1 MIAHD
6 NISRP
11 AKLWALEFPSLCNDP
26 CAYVFPCDEWGN
38 VSLDDLGRSAVLD
51 YFFARRM
58 VGRLLDRPRVIA
70 VAQH

>member
-6 NISRP
+6 IVSRP
-11 AKLWALEFPSLCNDP
+11 AALWALQFPSLRADLG
-26 CAYVFPCDEWGN
+26 AYVFPCDERGN
-38 VSLDDLGRSAVLD
+38 VPLDELGRGALLD

-58 VGRLLDRPRVIA
+58 VGRLVDRPRVIA

>member
-6 NISRP
+6 IVSRP
-11 AKLWALEFPSLCNDP
+11 PGLWALQFPSLRAGG
-26 CAYVFPCDEWGN
+26 AYVFPCDERGN
-38 VSLDDLGRSAVLD
+38 VPLDELGPRALLD

-58 VGRLLDRPRVIA
+58 VGRMLDRPRVIA

>member
-6 NISRP
+6 DVSRP
-11 AKLWALEFPSLCNDP
+11 AELWALEFPSLRNDP
-26 CAYVFPCDEWGN
+26 GGYVFPCDERGN
-38 VSLDDLGRSAVLD
+38 VPLDELGRSAVLD

>member
-6 NISRP
+6 IVSRP
-11 AKLWALEFPSLCNDP
+11 AALWALQFPSLRADLS
-26 CAYVFPCDEWGN
+26 AYVFPCDDRGN
-38 VSLDDLGRSAVLD
+38 VPLDELGRRALLD

-58 VGRLLDRPRVIA
+58 VGRLVDRPRVIA